1 MTDDRRSAS
10 AADRLL
16 MKRLSIAVAVIFLVM
31 AAYARL
37 DLLYSKK
44 FFNVTGHAQW
54 IWDPHELIAEEPF
67 DGPPTRQTGKPIA
80 FFAAHDFELPQNR
93 YYTKIKIVGDPQ
105 YMVWFN
111 GKEIG
116 GREVG
121 EEAVLD
127 EYDVTPLARTGANR
141 IVVALRST
149 NGVGGLIAAV
159 DISPET
165 ENYVVTGRDWKI
177 FRRWS
182 DDLTLRDP
190 PSFHALRPQLLG
202 EPPLRRWNY
211 LSVQPGK
218 PADVTHEVVAPRGS
232 FPMATALPEVM
243 VVGGVAITVPRPTHA
258 TVFDFGPTFGRLR
271 LRIRQP
277 SPVSRLV
284 DVRFSNLREELTP
297 VEGSVTPFV
306 FAPGERVIIDP
317 ETRYFRYAMVYGD
330 SADVDVVR

>member
-1 MTDDRRSAS
+1 MPIDRGISAE
-10 AADRLL
+10 DRLL
-16 MKRLSIAVAVIFLVM
+16 MKRMSIAVAAIFLVV

-44 FFNVTGHAQW
+44 FFNVTGRAQW
-54 IWDPHELIAEEPF
+54 IWDPHELVAGERF
-67 DGPPTRQTGKPIA
+67 GGAASRQLGDPIA
-80 FFAAHDFELPQNR
+80 FFATHDFDLPANR

-105 YMVWFN
+105 YMFWFN

-121 EEAVLD
+121 EEAALD
-127 EYDVTPLARTGANR
+127 VYDVTPLARTSGNR

-149 NGVGGLIAAV
+149 TGVGGLIAAV
-159 DISPET
+159 DIAPET

-177 FRRWS
+177 FRRWT
-182 DDLTLRDP
+182 DDLVLRDP
-190 PSFHALRPQLLG
+190 PAFRALRPQLLG

-218 PADVTHEVVAPRGS
+218 AADVTHEVVAPGQS
-232 FPMATALPEVM
+232 FPLNTALPEVM

-271 LRIRQP
+271 LTIKVH
-277 SPVSRLV
+277 SPVSHVV
-284 DVRFSNLREELTP
+284 DVRFANARPELMP

-317 ETRYFRYAMVYGD
+317 ETRSFRYAMVYGD